1 MSVRADGRA
10 GSEPA
15 SDVAGEMAEARS
27 EPDAGVNASSAE
39 LLSRYEQALARVDQ
53 LHRRLRQADRTLG
66 EPADL
71 HVDTDVETSDSPRPR
86 EARDAPTSR
95 TPPEAL
101 KPKAPEAPRPRTPPK
116 APPAGPGQRASGG
129 APVQRVPGP
138 RSQEQQRRVFSPD
151 GQTTAV
157 RSRPLVESLPAAPP
171 DAREASRARRWQW
184 AGIAGA
190 SLVVV
195 MIAVAVLLPGPRAGV
210 TEDAAVPEAGS
221 PAEENASRAPAGE
234 GWVGEAPTASTEE
247 VPAETAPEPGSDAAS
262 EEWTL
267 VRHVNAEAG
276 YSFSYPESWRLDESG
291 EVTTVSSPDGR
302 YVVSFALGPRGPL
315 DQTYDSFVALLE
327 RSYSEVEVTSRESVT
342 ATDGDALLIAGNAV
356 NTSGSQVVFRAL
368 LVSASPERPTIG
380 AIAATDSA
388 GSFDERLVDVLAS
401 VEAA

>member
-53 LHRRLRQADRTLG
+53 LHRRLRQADRSLG

-71 HVDTDVETSDSPRPR
+71 HADTDVETSDSPRPR

-157 RSRPLVESLPAAPP
+157 RPRPLVESLPAAPP

-221 PAEENASRAPAGE
+221 PAEEK
-234 GWVGEAPTASTEE
+234 
-247 VPAETAPEPGSDAAS
+247 
-262 EEWTL
+262 
-267 VRHVNAEAG
+267 
-276 YSFSYPESWRLDESG
+276 
-291 EVTTVSSPDGR
+291 
-302 YVVSFALGPRGPL
+302 
-315 DQTYDSFVALLE
+315 
-327 RSYSEVEVTSRESVT
+327 
-342 ATDGDALLIAGNAV
+342 
-356 NTSGSQVVFRAL
+356 
-368 LVSASPERPTIG
+368 
-380 AIAATDSA
+380 
-388 GSFDERLVDVLAS
+388 
-401 VEAA
+401 

>member
-1 MSVRADGRA
+1 
-10 GSEPA
+10 
-15 SDVAGEMAEARS
+15 
-27 EPDAGVNASSAE
+27 
-39 LLSRYEQALARVDQ
+39 
-53 LHRRLRQADRTLG
+53 
-66 EPADL
+66 
-71 HVDTDVETSDSPRPR
+71 
-86 EARDAPTSR
+86 
-95 TPPEAL
+95 
-101 KPKAPEAPRPRTPPK
+101 
-116 APPAGPGQRASGG
+116 
-129 APVQRVPGP
+129 
-138 RSQEQQRRVFSPD
+138 
-151 GQTTAV
+151 
-157 RSRPLVESLPAAPP
+157 
-171 DAREASRARRWQW
+171 
-184 AGIAGA
+184 
-190 SLVVV
+190 